1 MNIESII
8 KDIAKKDNLIIFQTP
23 KVVEWLSWYSGK
35 VKRFHRY
42 SIYNGKKRVPME
54 RLSLGMPKKVCED
67 WANLL
72 MNEKTNI
79 VLENEESQE
88 ILNKHLE
95 NNHFWK
101 KANELV
107 EKYMAIG
114 QGAFVEG
121 VKDLEY
127 NEDGDITTNGTPV
140 IQFIN
145 GMKIYPISYEND
157 KVIECAFVNEN
168 PGKTI
173 ISIHL
178 LNGNGEYDIH
188 NIVCKG
194 DMTKSNLS
202 YNPEKDYTI
211 FHTKSKVAWFQ
222 ILKPNIANNI
232 DINSP
237 MGISIYANAIDVL
250 RSIDMTYDC
259 LYNELNL
266 GRKRIFISSRAL
278 DVDKATGERLP
289 VFDQNDVEYYVL
301 PESEDGKQQ
310 ITDNTQNLRIDAID
324 KALQRQLNLLSSK
337 VGFGQNHYKFEAGT
351 ISTATQVVSE
361 NSDEFR
367 ALKKHEI
374 ILEEALI
381 DVTKALIYII
391 NNYTTDS
398 IDENTKI
405 TIQFDDSI
413 IEDKESE
420 KASDR
425 LDLQNGIISKA
436 EYRSKYYGEDLEVA
450 EKTIKGIALMNN
462 NQIIM
467 DIGSI
472 RSDISQETALE
483 LNPYIDDV
491 QAELKRLEKEKENAI
506 ALFTEQTLPKYET
519 SEVKYD
525 TI

>member
-1 MNIESII
+1 MNVESII
-8 KDIAKKDNLIIFQTP
+8 KKIAKKENLIIFQTP
-23 KVVEWLSWYSGK
+23 KVVEWVSWYSGK

-67 WANLL
+67 WASLL

-79 VLENEESQE
+79 VLENKQSQE
-88 ILNKHLE
+88 IFNKYLE
-95 NNHFWK
+95 RNHFWK

-121 VKDLEY
+121 IKNLEV
-127 NEDGDITTNGTPV
+127 NESGDIVTNGTPT
-140 IQFIN
+140 IQFVN
-145 GMKIYPISYEND
+145 GMKIYPITYEND
-157 KVIECAFVNEN
+157 KVTECAFVNEN

-178 LNGNGEYDIH
+178 LNTKGEYDIH
-188 NIVCKG
+188 NISCSG
-194 DMTKSNLS
+194 NMAKSNLS
-202 YNPEKDYTI
+202 YNPETDYTI
-211 FHTKSKVAWFQ
+211 FHTKTNIPFFQ
-222 ILKPNIANNI
+222 ILKPNVANNI

-278 DVDKATGERLP
+278 DVDKVTGERMP

-301 PESEDGKQQ
+301 PEAEDGKQQ
-310 ITDNTQNLRIDAID
+310 ITDNTQDLRIDAID

-367 ALKKHEI
+367 NLKKHEI

-381 DVTKALIYII
+381 DMAKALIHII
-391 NNYTTDS
+391 NTYTTDR

-405 TIQFDDSI
+405 TVQFDDSI

-436 EYRSKYYGEDLEVA
+436 EYRAKYYGEDLNVA
-450 EKTIKGIALMNN
+450 EKTIKEIALMNN
-462 NQIIM
+462 NQIIS
-467 DIGSI
+467 DIASI
-472 RSDISQETALE
+472 RNDISQETALE

-491 QAELKRLEKEKENAI
+491 QAELKRLEEEREKSI
-506 ALFTEQTLPKYET
+506 SLFTEQQLPQEEGGEDG
-519 SEVKYD
+519 SNS
-525 TI
+525 